1 MALYRTREDYLKIFI
16 MFWIKALCQAKLLQG
31 SIIQYEK
38 SPDSEA
44 GIVMVMVYYSERIQT
59 KSEKR
64 KGKLGEIWEKPGTKL
79 PSVAF

>member
-1 MALYRTREDYLKIFI
+1 

-44 GIVMVMVYYSERIQT
+44 GIVMVMVYYSERISIKISKGKRCIGETRKHKLPVVFSQCNST
-59 KSEKR
+59 KSLISPKNE
-64 KGKLGEIWEKPGTKL
+64 
-79 PSVAF
+79 V